1 MPNGGSQMTR
11 AKGRKQVKIQVREY
25 TKKSG
30 TKVGRTPRC
39 RPFRFPWLL
48 TRRSLTRHPEFF
60 CVLLEKSTREPAL
73 RINSPLGQKERV
85 DLRIGLPQVHQFHV
99 ASIRQIKR
107 PVMLRS
113 QLNQALDER
122 VPLGAAFRGR
132 GFVDVENRRESL
144 FVWRIGE
151 KGLGIVLD
159 ITDRHAEQI
168 VTRNDTSARRPK

>member
-1 MPNGGSQMTR
+1 MHEEERHEGQC
-11 AKGRKQVKIQVREY
+11 A
-25 TKKSG
+25 
-30 TKVGRTPRC
+30 
-39 RPFRFPWLL
+39 RPVVAPAAFPGCL

-60 CVLLEKSTREPAL
+60 RIPLGKFTREPAL

-85 DLRIGLPQVHQFHV
+85 DLRIGVPQVRQFHV

-107 PVMLRS
+107 PAMLCR

-122 VPLGAAFRGR
+122 APFGAAFRGR

-144 FVWRIGE
+144 FVWRLGE

-168 VTRNDTSARRPK
+168 GTRIQ